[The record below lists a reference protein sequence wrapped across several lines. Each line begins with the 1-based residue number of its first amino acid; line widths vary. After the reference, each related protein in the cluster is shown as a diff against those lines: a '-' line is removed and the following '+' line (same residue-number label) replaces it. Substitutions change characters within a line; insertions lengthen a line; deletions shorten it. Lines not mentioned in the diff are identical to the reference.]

1 VRRARPAIVWS
12 LLLLANGLAACSTT
26 YQPRPTQRVGLVIHH
41 GGAAYTHAGQESAI
55 GPFGGDLEGLVADQ
69 PVAAARARRSRH
81 QLQAGIPAY
90 LGGLGGVVIGLVLSG
105 PAGWIVLGVGAATA
119 GAGLGLMGAG
129 FTNAVDAINTYN
141 DGVAPPPSLPARH
154 R

>member
-1 VRRARPAIVWS
+1 VRRARVPIVWS
-12 LLLLANGLAACSTT
+12 LLLLACHLAACSTT
-26 YQPRPTQRVGLVIHH
+26 YQPRPTERVGLVIHH

-55 GPFGGDLEGLVADQ
+55 GPFGGDLEGLVAGQ
-69 PVAAARARRSRH
+69 PAAVARARRSRH

-90 LGGLGGVVIGLVLSG
+90 LGGFGAAVVGLVLSG

-119 GAGLGLMGAG
+119 GVGLGLMGAG

-141 DGVAPPPSLPARH
+141 DSVPPLPGPARP